1 MVLVTVYFFPKCV
14 SYILIST
21 DRGGHRDPLQA
32 ERHRGHYQA
41 KFPERSHGR
50 GEEPAPARRPDHRW
64 VVLRRGSQ
72 KSAVRDVQAAV
83 VRQGLR
89 VVFYR

>member
-1 MVLVTVYFFPKCV
+1 MVLVTVNFPPKCV
-14 SYILIST
+14 SYFLIAT

-41 KFPERSHGR
+41 EFPERSHGR
-50 GEEPAPARRPDHRW
+50 GEEPAPARRPDHRR
-64 VVLRRGSQ
+64 VVLRRGRQ
-72 KSAVRDVQAAV
+72 KSAMRDVQTAA